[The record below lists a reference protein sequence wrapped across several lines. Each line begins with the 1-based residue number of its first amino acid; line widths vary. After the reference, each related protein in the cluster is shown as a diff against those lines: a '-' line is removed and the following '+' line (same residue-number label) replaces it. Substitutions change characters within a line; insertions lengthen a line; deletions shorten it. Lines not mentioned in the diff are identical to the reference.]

1 MTIVLDYTLMFVS
14 QFPLL
19 IKVHQS
25 LCSCYHLKPSPYMA
39 ETQMPPK
46 IVKNHQHHPIR
57 HPVILKLHQNP
68 PVLHQFSSIFIMFHD
83 FSSCF
88 DPFFH
93 HFSPIF
99 SPGTATPFPVFWPR
113 GCRAPSASRSC
124 CRRGPCGATD
134 AWPRSPGPR
143 VATLSL
149 GLLMMIKWLVG
160 FNGFSTG
167 SQWDYY
173 YQYIWKITATNH
185 HY

>member
-93 HFSPIF
+93 HFSPHF
-99 SPGTATPFPVFWPR
+99 LPGDGHPVPCFL
-113 GCRAPSASRSC
+113 APGLSSSERVTKLLPSRSM
-124 CRRGPCGATD
+124 RRHRRMAQVSRSSRRDVVSWITD
-134 AWPRSPGPR
+134 
-143 VATLSL
+143 
-149 GLLMMIKWLVG
+149 
-160 FNGFSTG
+160 
-167 SQWDYY
+167 DD
-173 YQYIWKITATNH
+173 
-185 HY
+185 